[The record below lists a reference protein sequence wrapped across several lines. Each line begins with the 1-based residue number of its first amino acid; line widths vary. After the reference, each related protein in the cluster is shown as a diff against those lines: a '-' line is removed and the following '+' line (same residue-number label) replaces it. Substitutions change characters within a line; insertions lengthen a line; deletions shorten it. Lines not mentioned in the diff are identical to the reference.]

1 MNEQNNIAQPAIVVT
16 LTRTLSAH
24 GAAFDLP
31 GPHRAFTYHHQ
42 PGNIGAH
49 RLGAAWQKAASG
61 SSGDFI
67 DRGLGLLKALQ
78 QVGFGVFEVSEIATP
93 ADEQNV
99 LCCDAVMDF
108 RRSHAAF
115 PAHPLPVFSAGK
127 WTNDGTGQ
135 SFDYKA
141 MDEAAFSVYRAALAS
156 APVAANVMPD
166 RQALLDA
173 IHRYGN
179 ARAMAEHNIAYRD
192 EVRNTADA
200 LIALFDAAPQANA
213 DAGNTASG
221 PVRNAALEEAAK
233 LMDQTL
239 RSNGAALIRGLKRSQ
254 ADKDGGQQ
262 RAGDAALARLAEPHT
277 GMRVDYQGLLRQAR
291 EGLHDSPGLAE
302 MLRQLQGHL
311 RELGQRWYAGDTA
324 VVDELL
330 QLYCVESNARA
341 ALSATQAEQGERD
354 A

>member
-1 MNEQNNIAQPAIVVT
+1 MNEQNNVAQPAVVVT
-16 LTRTLSAH
+16 LTRTLGAY

-61 SSGDFI
+61 SSGDLI
-67 DRGLGLLKALQ
+67 DRGLELLKALQ
-78 QVGFGVFEVSEIATP
+78 EVGFGVFEVSEIAAP
-93 ADEQNV
+93 ADERQPSGNAGE
-99 LCCDAVMDF
+99 LPDAVRVPLDSLHADASYLVG
-108 RRSHAAF
+108 RALDRSLSRAEMVAIIR
-115 PAHPLPVFSAGK
+115 SRI
-127 WTNDGTGQ
+127 
-135 SFDYKA
+135 
-141 MDEAAFSVYRAALAS
+141 DEARAAIAALAS
-156 APVAANVMPD
+156 APEAGEAVGVAQPD
-166 RQALLDA
+166 GDTFRLSRPLPVGTKV
-173 IHRYGN
+173 Y
-179 ARAMAEHNIAYRD
+179 
-192 EVRNTADA
+192 
-200 LIALFDAAPQANA
+200 AAPQAS
-213 DAGNTASG
+213 AGN
-221 PVRNAALEEAAK
+221 VRNAALEEAAK

-254 ADKDGGQQ
+254 ADKDSGQQ

-341 ALSATQAEQGERD
+341 ALSATQAEQGELD